1 MTARRSKNYWLL
13 IIILLI
19 AVAIMGS
26 LLAGLGC
33 GTQPIEISRPDDTNL
48 EETSQI
54 YIGGA
59 VNNPGFYPLKGGD
72 SLQDLIQAAGG
83 TTDSADLSWLEL
95 RIPRLGEAEAPQKID
110 LNRAPVWLLEALP
123 GIGEVKAQA
132 IIDHRQQNGSFSN
145 INELLDVDG
154 IGQGILENIKDLITV
169 AD

>member
-19 AVAIMGS
+19 AVAIVGS

-33 GTQPIEISRPDDTNL
+33 GTQPIEISMPDDTNL

-110 LNRAPVWLLEALP
+110 LNRAPAWLLEALP

>member
-48 EETSQI
+48 EEASQI

>member
-1 MTARRSKNYWLL
+1 MTTRRSKNYWLL

-19 AVAIMGS
+19 AVTIMGS

-33 GTQPIEISRPDDTNL
+33 GTQPVEISRPDDTNL

-83 TTDSADLSWLEL
+83 TTDNADLSWLEL
-95 RIPRLGEAEAPQKID
+95 RIPRLGEEEAPQKID
-110 LNRAPVWLLEALP
+110 LNRAPAWLLEALP
-123 GIGEVKAQA
+123 GIGEVRAQD
-132 IIDHRQQNGSFSN
+132 IINYREQNGPFGN
-145 INELLDVDG
+145 INELLKVPG
-154 IGQGILENIKDLITV
+154 IGPATYEKIKDLITV

>member
-59 VNNPGFYPLKGGD
+59 VNNPGSYPLKGGD

>member
-13 IIILLI
+13 IIIFLI
-19 AVAIMGS
+19 AVAIVGS

-110 LNRAPVWLLEALP
+110 LNRAPAWLLEALP